1 MAEMFNIL
9 GFHCSLKSDILK
21 KFYGRSKDKEHER
34 KENLFYNNEAP
45 DLLLNLTERD
55 FRTIMKLK
63 EELSQVKHFKPL
75 LPDHKRHRYYHS
87 CLINQK

>member
-9 GFHCSLKSDILK
+9 GFHCSLKSDSLE
-21 KFYGRSKDKEHER
+21 KFYGRSKDKEQER
-34 KENLFYNNEAP
+34 KENLFYNNKDT

-75 LPDHKRHRYYHS
+75 LPDHKRQRYHS
-87 CLINQK
+87 CCFGFI

>member
-1 MAEMFNIL
+1 MFNIL
-9 GFHCSLKSDILK
+9 GFHSSLKSNVLE
-21 KFYGRSKDKEHER
+21 KFYGRSKDKEQER

-55 FRTIMKLK
+55 FRTMMKLK

-75 LPDHKRHRYYHS
+75 LPDHKRQRYYHS